1 MLLQLKYFNISV
13 NLILGEK
20 MDNKLV
26 ERIKA
31 NPKYHELISKRSS
44 FAIKLA
50 IFMLVV
56 YYGFVLTIAFNK
68 EFFATKLSAEGV
80 MTVAWPIAVAIIIIA
95 FLTTLIYV
103 VRANGEFEDLEMS
116 IKNDV
121 KDIM

>member
-1 MLLQLKYFNISV
+1 
-13 NLILGEK
+13 

-31 NPKYHELISKRSS
+31 NPKYHELVSKRSS

-56 YYGFVLTIAFNK
+56 YYGFILTIAFNK
-68 EFFATKLSAEGV
+68 ELFAKKIGET
-80 MTVAWPIAVAIIIIA
+80 MTVAFPIAFGIIVIA
-95 FLTTLIYV
+95 FLTTLVYV
-103 VRANGEFEDLEMS
+103 VRANGEFEDLTND

-121 KDIM
+121 KDIL